1 MFVLFNFQFYRKPPP
16 NPKWPA
22 KFDRAVVL
30 VRDPFEALLAE
41 FNRQQSHNQTGYAPD
56 EKFDT
61 EWQPYL
67 SKSMDFWKGFHLY
80 FKTQYKPH
88 EVMFTTYEAL
98 QKDTISELRH
108 VLHFLGYDFPQDVAK
123 CVVQQKEG
131 LFHREKP
138 VVDQFKYYNAKQKVV
153 LKAMRHEVYKKLG
166 IKIVKPYIYDII
178 II

>member
-1 MFVLFNFQFYRKPPP
+1 M
-16 NPKWPA
+16 
-22 KFDRAVVL
+22 

-41 FNRQQSHNQTGYAPD
+41 FNRQQSHNQTGYAAD

-98 QKDTISELRH
+98 QKDTVSELRH

-138 VVDQFKYYNAKQKVV
+138 VVDQFKYYNAEQKVV
-153 LKAMRHEVYKKLG
+153 LKAMRDEVYKKLG
-166 IKIVKPYIYDII
+166 IKILKPYICDLFCILLCLVVQGCNHRGNRYVQSNT
-178 II
+178 